1 MIRKSGFEM
10 SQSQCRRLLCGALGR
25 FAQTVQ
31 RRADGALCFEKTLP
45 DPIRRRIAQAAVKIA
60 ERLQLIAAGY
70 RVLEKRPQA
79 PSGQEK
85 APDLIGP
92 PDTEGPSTSG
102 CMHSVAAKDPLRSN
116 RFPMLVLIVVSVQI
130 PMSNQVSHT
139 PAVWTSGQLQVGQ
152 NRLELLVRFAN
163 AHEKALPLFSY
174 VDAAIV
180 EKSHAQSVEKM
191 GAGHDDYDKIRRC
204 AG

>member
-45 DPIRRRIAQAAVKIA
+45 DPIRRRIAQAAIEIA
-60 ERLQLIAAGY
+60 KRPPFVAAGH
-70 RVLEKRPQA
+70 RVFQKGPQA
-79 PSGQEK
+79 LSGQEK

-92 PDTEGPSTSG
+92 PDTEGPPTAG
-102 CMHSVAAKDPLRSN
+102 CSHSVAAKDPLRSN
-116 RFPMLVLIVVSVQI
+116 RFPMLVLIVVSAQI

-152 NRLELLVRFAN
+152 NRLELLVGFAN

-191 GAGHDDYDKIRRC
+191 GAGYDVYDKRGRC